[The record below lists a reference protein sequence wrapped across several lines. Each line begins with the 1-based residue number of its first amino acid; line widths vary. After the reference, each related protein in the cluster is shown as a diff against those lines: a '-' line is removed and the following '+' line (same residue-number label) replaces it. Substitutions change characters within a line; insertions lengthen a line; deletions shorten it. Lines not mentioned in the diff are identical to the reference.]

1 MTGNGSGVHPH
12 EEPEVGRKL
21 RDHPTVN
28 MVFAHSQSVSL
39 WTGGEPQHVRE
50 YAEHRRGPLSSN
62 VPEAGGF
69 APVIAIAERAADLIR
84 GRAPMRSTDSAED
97 VDLRP
102 ARSS

>member
-12 EEPEVGRKL
+12 EEPEVGRNL

-28 MVFAHSQSVSL
+28 MVFAHS
-39 WTGGEPQHVRE
+39 
-50 YAEHRRGPLSSN
+50 
-62 VPEAGGF
+62 
-69 APVIAIAERAADLIR
+69 PVIAIAERAADLIR